1 MSNLAE
7 IDKVSVS
14 FCKGVKKNAKYAQ
27 NCKYS
32 FIICREGSA
41 AMFLVFKGVND
52 INVCQ
57 LMDVY
62 YDSMFAGNEQM
73 TNLEILQK
81 EQDFYQDLFA
91 FFREPSPVYFV
102 LSENGR
108 YISALR
114 STEYKDGVIIAGLE
128 TKKGKRRRGYAK
140 KLLQYA
146 VSYLHEKGIHKIYS
160 HVDSK
165 NQASLSVH
173 YVNGFY
179 KISDSATFLDG
190 TASDRFI
197 TLLQDKE

>member
-1 MSNLAE
+1 MLNIAE

-14 FCKGVKKNAKYAQ
+14 FCKDVKKNVKSAK

-41 AMFLVFKGVND
+41 AMFLVHKGVGD
-52 INVCQ
+52 INVRQ

-62 YDSMFAGNEQM
+62 YDSMFAGIEQM

-81 EQDFYQDLFA
+81 EQEFYQDLFA
-91 FFREPSPVYFV
+91 FFREPSPIYFV
-102 LSENGR
+102 LSEKGR

-114 STEYKDGVIIAGLE
+114 STAYRDGVIIAGLE
-128 TKKGKRRRGYAK
+128 TKKDDRCRGYAK
-140 KLLQYA
+140 KLLQCA
-146 VSYLHEKGIHKIYS
+146 ISYLHMNGIHKIYS
-160 HVDSK
+160 HVDSE
-165 NQASLSVH
+165 NQASLAVH
-173 YVNGFY
+173 YANGFY

-190 TASDRFI
+190 TASNRFI